1 MYKWKLCVFTL
12 LGLSLKLFMMHN
24 SSTILRAL
32 LHSLTMTYK
41 LLHGW
46 LSDQLWHWPQHL
58 MDLLPPNH
66 PMILQPK
73 YHGKA
78 TDLTTDILFQGNDT
92 LSLQTKIIEYKTY
105 SEKACW
111 NLILHNTQRKVTC
124 DIFLAT
130 WMPFYSNFILH
141 EIQRLDCSLDLTCLT
156 MWQKTQ
162 IIYSDSRL
170 FHAWHVNLFLF
181 HFDAIS
187 V

>member
-1 MYKWKLCVFTL
+1 MMYKWKLCVFTL

-105 SEKACW
+105 SETDCW
-111 NLILHNTQRKVTC
+111 ILFCITHKEKL
-124 DIFLAT
+124 LAIYFWQHGCHSIAILF
-130 WMPFYSNFILH
+130 WMKYK
-141 EIQRLDCSLDLTCLT
+141 D
-156 MWQKTQ
+156 
-162 IIYSDSRL
+162 
-170 FHAWHVNLFLF
+170 
-181 HFDAIS
+181 
-187 V
+187 